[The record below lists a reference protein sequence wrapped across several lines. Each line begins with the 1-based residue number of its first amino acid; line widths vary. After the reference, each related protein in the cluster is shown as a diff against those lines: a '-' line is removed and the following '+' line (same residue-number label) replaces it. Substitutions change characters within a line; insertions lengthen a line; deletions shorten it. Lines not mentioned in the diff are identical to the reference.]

1 MSPPAARG
9 AASWLERYRRLK
21 VPFWRRV
28 GMHVEEA
35 SPGEAVIRVPY
46 DDGLL
51 NANGVVHGGVV
62 FAAADSAIAI
72 ALLGLIENRAPIAT
86 IELKIN
92 FLRPVDGEDL
102 VARAR
107 IVHRGRRTA
116 VGEATVFD
124 GSGRA
129 VARAL
134 ATYAIASAARARK
147 RTRPSPRGA

>member
-1 MSPPAARG
+1 MSPPARRTP
-9 AASWLERYRRLK
+9 SWLERYRRLK
-21 VPFWRRV
+21 VPFWQRV

-35 SPGEAVIRVPY
+35 SPGEAAVRVPY
-46 DDGLL
+46 DAGLL

-92 FLRPVDGEDL
+92 FLRPVDGEDV

-107 IVHRGRRTA
+107 ILHRGRRTA

-124 GSGRA
+124 GTGRA

-134 ATYAIASAARARK
+134 ATYAIASAAGARRRK
-147 RTRPSPRGA
+147 RPSRQGA

>member
-1 MSPPAARG
+1 M
-9 AASWLERYRRLK
+9 AS
-21 VPFWRRV
+21 
-28 GMHVEEA
+28 
-35 SPGEAVIRVPY
+35 S
-46 DDGLL
+46 
-51 NANGVVHGGVV
+51 
-62 FAAADSAIAI
+62 AAAKTTP
-72 ALLGLIENRAPIAT
+72 PIAT

-107 IVHRGRRTA
+107 ILHRGRRTA